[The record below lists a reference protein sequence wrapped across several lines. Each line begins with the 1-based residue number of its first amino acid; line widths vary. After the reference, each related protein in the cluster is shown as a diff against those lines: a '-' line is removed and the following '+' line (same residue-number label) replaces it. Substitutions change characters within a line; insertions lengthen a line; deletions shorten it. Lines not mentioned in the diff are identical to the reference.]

1 MELDVQQKD
10 KEGLSPVAL
19 AEKKG
24 HRKCADYLKIAVS
37 KVHFVFITTL
47 HDSMIVTRVFP
58 THLLHV
64 LNIYTSQR
72 KNLIR
77 LLSHKGNFSQN
88 SARSNSL
95 QATTSSC

>member
-47 HDSMIVTRVFP
+47 HDCIIVT
-58 THLLHV
+58 
-64 LNIYTSQR
+64 NSI
-72 KNLIR
+72 
-77 LLSHKGNFSQN
+77 SH
-88 SARSNSL
+88 
-95 QATTSSC
+95 SSITCT